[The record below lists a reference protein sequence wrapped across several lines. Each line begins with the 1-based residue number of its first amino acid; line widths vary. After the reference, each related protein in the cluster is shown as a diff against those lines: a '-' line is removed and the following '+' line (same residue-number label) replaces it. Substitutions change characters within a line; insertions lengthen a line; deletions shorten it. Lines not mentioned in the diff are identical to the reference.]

1 MVATDGHRATL
12 IDAVGGSK
20 AGRYDSARL
29 RSLVD
34 SCRPR
39 YDTAQDLA
47 LGAIRQAI
55 LEGILPPGTRLRQ
68 EDLAE
73 AFGTSRIPIRE
84 ALRVLAYEGLVH
96 SIPYRGFTVTSLPG
110 VEQIEEIYD
119 LRTVLEAHAVRL
131 AVSLLTDADLEDL
144 RRIHDAMVHE
154 EDEDRQFILREEF
167 YLRLY
172 SVTARPRLIDLIFRL
187 RQDVARSLRWKL
199 VQHSPAHHDRFWD
212 AICEADADRAVAE
225 LTSHYGKVAAL
236 IRRFLRE
243 PDQRHG
249 DLIEDYRAAPRSQ
262 S

>member
-1 MVATDGHRATL
+1 MSTNGRRAELVGSENGDGRGH
-12 IDAVGGSK
+12 
-20 AGRYDSARL
+20 DSARL
-29 RSLVD
+29 RVLVD

-47 LGAIRQAI
+47 LGALRQAI
-55 LEGILPPGTRLRQ
+55 LEGILPPGARLRQ

-73 AFGTSRIPIRE
+73 TFGTSRIPIRE
-84 ALRVLAYEGLVH
+84 ALRVLAYEGLVQ
-96 SIPYRGFTVTSLPG
+96 SEPYRGFSVTSLPG

-131 AVSLLTDADLEDL
+131 AISLLTDADLEDL
-144 RRIHDAMVHE
+144 RSIHDAMARE

-167 YLRLY
+167 YHRLY
-172 SVTARPRLIDLIFRL
+172 SVTARPRLIELIFRL

-212 AICEADADRAVAE
+212 AIRHSDTERAVAE
-225 LTSHYGKVAAL
+225 LASHYAKVAAL

-243 PDQRHG
+243 PEHG
-249 DLIEDYRAAPRSQ
+249 PADAAEEYRPLPRSHH
-262 S
+262 

>member
-1 MVATDGHRATL
+1 MSANGRRAKLVGSENGDGRAH
-12 IDAVGGSK
+12 
-20 AGRYDSARL
+20 DSARL
-29 RSLVD
+29 RALVD
-34 SCRPR
+34 SCRVR

-55 LEGILPPGTRLRQ
+55 LEGILPPGARLRQ

-73 AFGTSRIPIRE
+73 TFGTSRIPIRE

-96 SIPYRGFTVTSLPG
+96 SIPYRGFSVTSLPG

-131 AVSLLTDADLEDL
+131 AVSLLTDADIDDL
-144 RRIHDAMVHE
+144 RRIHDAMVRE

-172 SVTARPRLIDLIFRL
+172 SVTARPRLIELIFRL

-212 AICEADADRAVAE
+212 AICQADADRAVAE

-243 PDQRHG
+243 PDQRRG
-249 DLIEDYRAAPRSQ
+249 DATEEYRPAPRSR